1 MIEELAVPLSLAPK
15 DNIYF
20 TLLSKCASNLLH
32 GSQLLAQLVAA
43 DRPARVN
50 LAKELHD
57 VEHLADDATHELVKK
72 VNASFVTP
80 LDRDDLLYLASS
92 IDDCMDYMDEAG
104 DLIVLY
110 KIDQLAPEIIQ
121 LVSILERCSELTVQA
136 MPKVKTMGNLREY
149 WVEINRLE
157 NEADKVYRSGIADL
171 FERETDAKNVIKQ
184 KDVILTLEA
193 AVDAFETLANTVE
206 AIAVKES

>member
-1 MIEELAVPLSLAPK
+1 M
-15 DNIYF
+15 
-20 TLLSKCASNLLH
+20 H